1 MKATKSDRAQLSTA
15 QCIWRLICYRPGL
28 YALNAAAITVIFL
41 GFQMPGLLVREFFN
55 LLTDDA
61 PTRFSFFAIIALFV
75 AIGLGRIVGHLGTV
89 LTNIPFMYSV
99 AALLQKNMLWRVL
112 SMPGAAAL
120 PDAPGEAISRFRGDV
135 DEIRSFSLWFNDLL
149 ASVVCGVVAVVVMFS
164 INAGIALYAMI
175 PMVAVVFL
183 ANAATRR
190 IAHYRRTSRQA
201 AGQVTGFVAELFGA
215 VQGIKVAA
223 AEKHVVGHFSR
234 LNDVRSAAALKD
246 RLFNQLLDSV
256 FFNAINLG
264 TGVILI
270 YSAEAIQDRSFTI
283 GDFSL
288 FVFYLGF
295 VSEMTWMVGFMLA
308 RYKQAGVSFDRMR
321 RLMQGAA
328 DEKLV
333 RHGPIYERD
342 EAPPIQVPQL
352 EEGERLRSLSVRGL
366 SFRYGQDGGGIEAI
380 DLDITPGSFTVITGR
395 IGSGKT
401 TLLRALLGLL
411 PRSAGDIRWNG
422 VEVVD
427 PATFLVPPHSAYTPQ
442 VPKLFSSSLRENILL
457 GQPEEQVDLEGAVRA
472 AVLEKD
478 LEDLEKGMDTMVGPK
493 GVRLSGGQVQR
504 SAAARMFARDAELL
518 VFDDLSSALDVETEK
533 RLWERVFAKRQQ
545 GTACLVV
552 SHRRPALRQADH
564 IVVLKDGRVG
574 DRGTLDELLQ
584 RSEEMQRLWQGDVS
598 QKASEGQDGQ
608 LSNDQPQ
615 DDQRQD
621 DQRQDD
627 RPKSD

>member
-1 MKATKSDRAQLSTA
+1 MSTGR
-15 QCIWRLICYRPGL
+15 CIWRLIRYRPRL
-28 YALNAAAITVIFL
+28 YLFNALAITVIFL
-41 GFQMPGLLVREFFN
+41 GFQAPGLLVREFFN

-61 PTRFSFFAIIALFV
+61 PARFDFFTILALFV
-75 AIGLGRIVGHLGTV
+75 AVGLGRIVGHLGTV

-135 DEIRSFSLWFNDLL
+135 DEIRLFALWFNDLL
-149 ASVVCGVVAVVVMFS
+149 ASVVCGVFAVAVMFY
-164 INAGIALYAMI
+164 INAGIALYAVV

-201 AGQVTGFVAELFGA
+201 AGQVTGFVAEAFGA

-223 AEKHVVGHFSR
+223 AERHVVGHFRR
-234 LNDVRSAAALKD
+234 LNDARSEAALKD

-264 TGVILI
+264 TGVILVF
-270 YSAEAIQDRSFTI
+270 SGEAIQDRSFTV

-321 RLMQGAA
+321 RLMQGAG
-328 DEKLV
+328 DEELV
-333 RHGPIYERD
+333 RHGPIYEKGD
-342 EAPPIQVPQL
+342 MPPV
-352 EEGERLRSLSVRGL
+352 ERPKRQEPLRLLRVRGL
-366 SFRYGQDGGGIEAI
+366 GYRYNGDGGGVEGV
-380 DLDITPGSFTVITGR
+380 DLDIEPGSFTVVTGR

-401 TLLRALLGLL
+401 TLLRALLGLV
-411 PRSAGDIRWNG
+411 PAAAGKISWNDAP
-422 VEVVD
+422 VD
-427 PATFLVPPHSAYTPQ
+427 DPGTFLVPPRSAYTPQ
-442 VPKLFSSSLRENILL
+442 VPKLFSFPLRENILM
-457 GQPEEQVDLEGAVRA
+457 GEPEDEVDLEGAVRA
-472 AVLEKD
+472 AVLED
-478 LEDLEKGMDTMVGPK
+478 DIAELEKGLDTVVGPK

-504 SAAARMFARDAELL
+504 SAAARMFARDADLL

-533 RLWERVFAKRQQ
+533 RLWERVFAKRQA
-545 GTACLVV
+545 GAACLVV

-564 IVVLKDGRVG
+564 IVVLKDGRVE
-574 DRGTLDELLQ
+574 DRGALDELLE
-584 RSEEMQRLWQGDVS
+584 RCAEMQRLWQGDVGEPGAKGE
-598 QKASEGQDGQ
+598 KA
-608 LSNDQPQ
+608 
-615 DDQRQD
+615 
-621 DQRQDD
+621 
-627 RPKSD
+627 